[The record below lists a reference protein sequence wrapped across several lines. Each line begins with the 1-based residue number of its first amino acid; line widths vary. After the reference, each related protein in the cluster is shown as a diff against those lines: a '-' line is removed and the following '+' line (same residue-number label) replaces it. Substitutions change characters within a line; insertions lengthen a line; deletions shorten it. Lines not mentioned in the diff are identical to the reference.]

1 MSDLKKY
8 EYVIAVEES
17 GGISQAAETLNIAQ
31 PTLSKYLKK
40 LENELGIELFDR
52 STIPIRTT
60 EAGSR
65 YIETGRKM
73 IDLDR
78 QLQKQLCE
86 LKVSRNTVIRVG
98 ISPSRSPYLMPAV
111 VEAFKQKNP
120 QGRITIEERT
130 TAELN
135 QRLARGDLDLIISL
149 LDEDAANFERVEL
162 FDENILVAVA
172 KNSGCSF
179 NCVLEALREEPFINV
194 GSGQTM
200 WKIAN
205 EIIKNVGADKPDI
218 ECQSIES
225 ALALVKRGLG
235 VMIVPSYI
243 AQYGSEEQKN
253 QLEFLELPT
262 EAYQKQPTTFKR
274 KVCLFYRK
282 SQVLSQAEK
291 DFIFCVKEKVLAEN
305 QK

>member
-8 EYVIAVEES
+8 EYVIAVEAC
-17 GGISQAAETLNIAQ
+17 GGISQAAEMLNIAQ

-60 EAGSR
+60 EAGRR

-86 LKVSRNTVIRVG
+86 LKLNRNTVIRVG
-98 ISPSRSPYLMPAV
+98 ISPSRSPYLMPTI
-111 VEAFKQKNP
+111 VEAFKQINP
-120 QGRITIEERT
+120 QGRIAIEERM

-135 QRLARGDLDLIISL
+135 QRLARGDLDLTISL
-149 LDEDAANFERVEL
+149 LDEDTANFERIEL

-172 KNSGCSF
+172 KNSRY
-179 NCVLEALREEPFINV
+179 NCNCALDALRTAPFINV

-200 WKIAN
+200 WKTAN

-243 AQYGSEEQKN
+243 AQYGGEEQKH
-253 QLEFLELPT
+253 QLEFLDLPAQ
-262 EAYQKQPTTFKR
+262 AYQKQPTAFKR
-274 KVCLFYRK
+274 RVCLFYRK
-282 SQVLSQAEK
+282 TQVLSQAEK
-291 DFIFCVKEKVLAEN
+291 DFIFCVKERVLAEN